1 VSEPV
6 RRPGGSRG
14 PAPSATL
21 DAGVRRHDAF
31 DLARV
36 RADFPIL
43 AERARGKRLAYL
55 DNAATT
61 QKPEPV
67 LAAMDDYYRHKNANV
82 HRAVHDL
89 AERATAAYEGARDR
103 IARFFGAAREEVVF
117 TRGTTESI
125 NLVASS
131 FLRPRLA
138 AGDEILVTTMEH
150 HSNIVPWQ
158 LAAAGIGARL
168 VAAPV
173 DDAGELVWPEFVS
186 RLSAR
191 TKLIAIGHVSN
202 ALGTI
207 NPIED
212 VLREARA
219 RGIPVLV
226 DGAQAAAHL
235 RVDFQALCA
244 DFYAVS
250 AHKAYGP
257 TGFGAL
263 LAKREH
269 LEAMPPWLGGGDMI
283 RTVAFA
289 GSTWNDVPYK
299 FEAGTPD
306 MAGAVGFAAALD
318 YIDRLGLEAIA
329 GHEHALLEDAT
340 RRLDAIP
347 GLHIVGR
354 APRKGAIISFTMDCA
369 HPQDIGSVLD
379 MEGVAIRAGHHCTM
393 PLMERFGLSAT
404 ARASFAVYNGADD
417 IEQLAAALQK
427 VRALF
432 R

>member
-1 VSEPV
+1 MKHL
-6 RRPGGSRG
+6 RREKGSD
-14 PAPSATL
+14 PFP
-21 DAGVRRHDAF
+21 
-31 DLARV
+31 DLGRV

-43 AERARGKRLAYL
+43 AETARGKRLAYL

-61 QKPEPV
+61 QKPASV
-67 LAAMDDYYRHKNANV
+67 LAAIDDYYRHKNANV
-82 HRAVHDL
+82 HRAVHEL

-103 IARFFGAAREEVVF
+103 IARYFGAAREEVVF
-117 TRGTTESI
+117 TRGTTEGI
-125 NLVASS
+125 NLVAYS

-138 AGDEILVTTMEH
+138 AGDEVLVTGMEH

-158 LAAAGIGARL
+158 LVAAEKGARI

-173 DDAGELVWPEFVS
+173 SDAGELLWSEFLA

-191 TKLIAIGHVSN
+191 TRLVAVGHVSN
-202 ALGTI
+202 ALGTV
-207 NPIED
+207 NPVED
-212 VLREARA
+212 IVREAHR

-226 DGAQAAAHL
+226 DGAQAAAHVP
-235 RVDFQALCA
+235 VDFRALGA

-257 TGFGAL
+257 TGFGCL
-263 LAKREH
+263 LARREH

-283 RTVAFA
+283 RTVAFE

-318 YIDRLGLEAIA
+318 YIEGIGLPAIA
-329 GHEHALLEDAT
+329 AHEHALLEEAT
-340 RRLDAIP
+340 ARLAAVK
-347 GLHIVGR
+347 GLRIVGTAR
-354 APRKGAIISFTMDCA
+354 RKGAIVSFVMDCA
-369 HPQDIGSVLD
+369 HPQDIGAVLD

-393 PLMERFGLSAT
+393 PLMQRYGLSAT
-404 ARASFAVYNGADD
+404 ARASFALYNGPDD
-417 IEQLAAALQK
+417 VAQLADGLQK

-432 R
+432 G